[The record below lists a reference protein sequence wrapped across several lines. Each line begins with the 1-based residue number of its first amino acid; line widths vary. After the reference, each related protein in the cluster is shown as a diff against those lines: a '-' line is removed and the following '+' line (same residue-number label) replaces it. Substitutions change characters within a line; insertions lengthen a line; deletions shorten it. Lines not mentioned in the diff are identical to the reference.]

1 MITQSNSKIFTTNIF
16 GVSANDTS
24 ANLVNKNLITQQ
36 EYLGSS
42 GISNLG
48 TRLPQI
54 PSNQRV
60 AKDN

>member
-1 MITQSNSKIFTTNIF
+1 MIQSNSKIFTTTLF
-16 GVSANDTS
+16 GVGTNDTS
-24 ANLVNKNLITQQ
+24 GNLVNKNLTTQQ

-48 TRLPQI
+48 TRLPRV

-60 AKDN
+60 AKDT

>member
-1 MITQSNSKIFTTNIF
+1 MIQSNSKIFTTTLF
-16 GVSANDTS
+16 GIGTNDTS
-24 ANLVNKNLITQQ
+24 GNLANKNLITQQ

-48 TRLPQI
+48 TSLPRV

-60 AKDN
+60 AKDS

>member
-1 MITQSNSKIFTTNIF
+1 MIQSNSKIFTTTLF
-16 GVSANDTS
+16 GNGTNDTS
-24 ANLVNKNLITQQ
+24 ANLTNKNRTTQQ

-48 TRLPQI
+48 TTFPQV

>member
-1 MITQSNSKIFTTNIF
+1 MIQSNSKIFTTTLF
-16 GVSANDTS
+16 GIGSSQTTND
-24 ANLVNKNLITQQ
+24 LVNKNLTTQQ

-48 TRLPQI
+48 TRIPRV

-60 AKDN
+60 AKDS